1 MGYEVKTETTRKN
14 KEMLHRIEIAGYN
27 VCFVSS
33 GNIQAHKGRETIKGK
48 SITELN
54 GKVK

>member
-1 MGYEVKTETTRKN
+1 MKTETTRKN
-14 KEMLHRIEIAGYN
+14 KEMLHRIEAAGYN

-54 GKVK
+54 EKIT